1 MGREVLGGASVALP
15 QRADPGLGGRICFYF
30 FVQFL
35 DQLQDELALARRFSS
50 RVHYTQVYWREPV
63 SQAVLELRVP
73 VR

>member
-30 FVQFL
+30 FVQSL
-35 DQLQDELALARRFSS
+35 DQLQDELALAR